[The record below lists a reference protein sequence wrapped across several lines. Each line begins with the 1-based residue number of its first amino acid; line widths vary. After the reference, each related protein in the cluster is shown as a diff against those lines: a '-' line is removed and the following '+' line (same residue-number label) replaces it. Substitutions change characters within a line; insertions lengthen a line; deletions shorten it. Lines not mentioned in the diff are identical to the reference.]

1 LVELN
6 TYFYRLNERDLSI
19 LQDLY
24 NFRALTTEQ
33 IKRKYFPDS
42 EHYVNKILYKLRKEN
57 FIISSTLRGSRDK
70 RKGVSYHRLT
80 ETGLECLA
88 RHGVSVEGYSQNLY
102 LKPSQLH
109 YVLSANDIMTDLTQS
124 GWEALDS
131 RGIKKR
137 FNLDDRMNIHGLLI
151 EPEGK
156 HYGYYVLEE
165 GITRANLGKM
175 VAEIR
180 DSYAVVE
187 NFIIFTKGS
196 RSYNQF
202 INFALN
208 PPLKRI
214 ENHYI
219 PQQPLYTGYDLKI
232 VNFAIGRQL
241 YKAYPTSKQWL
252 KALASYYKF
261 EIISEQKT
269 ENRQSFDTI
278 IRYKGEEMY
287 FVDLTDTD
295 LTKIRAIKSY
305 TQHHYNEENKR
316 KILVA
321 NFLKSQ
327 WDLIREREKF
337 LERLVIT
344 KNDFNHLFGVVDE
357 TQEIEPQMNKINM

>member
-1 LVELN
+1 METL
-6 TYFYRLNERDLSI
+6 TYFYRLSERDLNI
-19 LQDLY
+19 LKDLY

-33 IKRKYFPDS
+33 IKRKYFPDTD
-42 EHYVNKILYKLRKEN
+42 HYVNKILYKLRKES

-88 RHGVSVEGYSQNLY
+88 RHGVSVEGYAQNLY
-102 LKPSQLH
+102 LKPAQLN

-131 RGIKKR
+131 RGIKRR

-151 EPEGK
+151 DPEGK
-156 HYGYYVLEE
+156 QYGYYVLEE

-180 DSYAVVE
+180 DSYAVVK

-202 INFALN
+202 INFAMN
-208 PPLKRI
+208 PPLKRV
-214 ENHYI
+214 ENQYI
-219 PQQPLYTGYDLKI
+219 TQHPLYTGHELKVI
-232 VNFAIGRQL
+232 NFNIGRQL
-241 YKAYPTSKQWL
+241 YKTYPTQEQWL
-252 KALASYYKF
+252 DALSAYYGF
-261 EIISEQKT
+261 EVIKDRQSDK
-269 ENRQSFDTI
+269 RQSFNTI

-295 LTKIRAIKSY
+295 LTKIRAINTY
-305 TQHHYNEENKR
+305 TEHHYKQEDNR

-327 WDLIREREKF
+327 WDLIKDKEKY

-344 KNDFNHLFGVVDE
+344 KDDFAKLFDNALVSPA
-357 TQEIEPQMNKINM
+357 Q